1 MSRRNRAKR
10 TLVQPD
16 PIYGSRLVN
25 LLITRIL
32 QSGKKSIAQK
42 IVYGAL
48 DIIQAQNQSE
58 DPLDYF
64 QKSINNV
71 KPSVEVKSRRV
82 GGATYQVPM
91 EVRST
96 RAQALAFK
104 WILSNSKKPKLN
116 VPVLT

>member
-1 MSRRNRAKR
+1 MSRRRAAEKR
-10 TLVQPD
+10 QILPD
-16 PIYGSRLVN
+16 PIYNSIVLNKFINEVMVG
-25 LLITRIL
+25 
-32 QSGKKSIAQK
+32 GKKTVAQK

-96 RAQALAFK
+96 RSQALAFK
-104 WILSNSKKPKLN
+104 
-116 VPVLT
+116 